1 MDLKVSL
8 IDGFLLPPCLLL
20 APLTAP
26 TPAVTPAHH
35 CISATIEGNTEALN
49 HFSREIGIARHS
61 LEPQASSRCQQRA

>member
-1 MDLKVSL
+1 MDLEASL

-35 CISATIEGNTEALN
+35 CISATLEGNREALN
-49 HFSREIGIARHS
+49 QFPVKLG
-61 LEPQASSRCQQRA
+61 